1 MFGIYQLQAFWCAT
15 FSSLPLMAIIN
26 VKPFQFYDIIG
37 LGLFILAFTGEAI
50 ADHQLKIFKDR
61 DSYRTEVCQR
71 GLWAWSRHPNYFFE
85 WLHWWSYVLFLIGTI
100 YILPGILITLFM
112 YYLINKV
119 TGIPPT
125 EERMLE
131 SRPQAYME
139 YQKITSPFFPLPPKF

>member
-1 MFGIYQLQAFWCAT
+1 
-15 FSSLPLMAIIN
+15 
-26 VKPFQFYDIIG
+26 
-37 LGLFILAFTGEAI
+37 
-50 ADHQLKIFKDR
+50 
-61 DSYRTEVCQR
+61 
-71 GLWAWSRHPNYFFE
+71 
-85 WLHWWSYVLFLIGTI
+85 
-100 YILPGILITLFM
+100 M